1 MDADIIS
8 AIFFIAILIMS
19 VVIHEVSHGY
29 VANIFG
35 DPTARLAGRLTL
47 NPVPHIDPL
56 GSFIIPAILFF
67 STHGSFVFGWA
78 KPVPVNPYNIKK
90 GRLGMGLVSA
100 AGVLANLLVAIIFG
114 LIVRFSEALALSSS
128 FIEIALNI
136 MVINLVLAI
145 FNLIPVPP
153 LDGSKV
159 LFSLL
164 PVRLHYIEEALERY
178 WMFLIIGVLL
188 LAPSIILPILQFM
201 VRLLV
206 GV

>member
-100 AGVLANLLVAIIFG
+100 AGVLSNLLVAIIFG

-128 FIEIALNI
+128 FVEIALNI

>member
-100 AGVLANLLVAIIFG
+100 AGVLSNLLVAIIFG